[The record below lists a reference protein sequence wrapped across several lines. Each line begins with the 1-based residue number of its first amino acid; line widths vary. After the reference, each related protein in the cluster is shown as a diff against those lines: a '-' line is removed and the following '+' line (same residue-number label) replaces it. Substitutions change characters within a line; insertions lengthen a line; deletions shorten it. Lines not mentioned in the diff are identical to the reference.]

1 MSIGLDLAR
10 SSPRGSP
17 SGTAQP
23 TVREVCLLGRR
34 SGGARERAWATG
46 RRVRWLGRGYQVVAT
61 SVIPP
66 GRSAGRSVLAATHR
80 YIHLAPSEE

>member
-1 MSIGLDLAR
+1 MSIGLDPAQ
-10 SSPRGSP
+10 SSP
-17 SGTAQP
+17 SGPAQR

-34 SGGARERAWATG
+34 SGRAQERTWATG

-66 GRSAGRSVLAATHR
+66 GLGAGRSAAAVSHR
-80 YIHLAPSEE
+80 YIHLAPSEG